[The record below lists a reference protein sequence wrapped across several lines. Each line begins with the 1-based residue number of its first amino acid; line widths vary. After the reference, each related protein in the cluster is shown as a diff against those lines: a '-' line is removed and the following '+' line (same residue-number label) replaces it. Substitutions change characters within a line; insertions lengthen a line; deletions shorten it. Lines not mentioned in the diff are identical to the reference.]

1 MAHTDSLNALYAR
14 RARLRKRWNE
24 LGHLLRGSVV
34 VLSRPCTYPR
44 CRKCQDGT
52 RHPATYHSVSKA
64 SQTHLTYMPKA
75 VETEARGWNE
85 NWKDA
90 LKIADALTEVNLQ
103 ILRIKAQK
111 ARERKTS
118 SD

>member
-1 MAHTDSLNALYAR
+1 
-14 RARLRKRWNE
+14 
-24 LGHLLRGSVV
+24 
-34 VLSRPCTYPR
+34 
-44 CRKCQDGT
+44 
-52 RHPATYHSVSKA
+52 VSKA
-64 SQTHLTYMPKA
+64 SRTQLTYIPKGVA
-75 VETEARGWNE
+75 VEAREWGE

-103 ILRIKAQK
+103 ILKAKAQR

>member
-1 MAHTDSLNALYAR
+1 M
-14 RARLRKRWNE
+14 
-24 LGHLLRGSVV
+24 

-64 SQTHLTYMPKA
+64 SRTHLTYIPKGVA
-75 VETEARGWNE
+75 AEASRWGE

-90 LKIADALTEVNLQ
+90 LKIADALTEVNLH
-103 ILRIKAQK
+103 ILKAKAQK
-111 ARERKTS
+111 ARERKRS